1 MSKVFE
7 FEYNGY
13 TFIPVG
19 QIDPKISFKKASL
32 YLANAYEGM
41 LGYDWTNGGL
51 VWSYSDFYHAAS
63 PICDTCDVFLCIET
77 GYNYTPCQHD
87 LMVWYGGF
95 IPIKLME
102 ENKNE

>member
-7 FEYNGY
+7 FKYNGY

-19 QIDPKISFKKASL
+19 QIDPKTSFKKASL

-51 VWSYSDFYHAAS
+51 VWNYDDFYNAAT
-63 PICDTCDVFLCIET
+63 PICDTCDVFLCTET
-77 GYNYTPCQHD
+77 GHIYTPFSKD
-87 LMVWYGGF
+87 LMLWYGEY
-95 IPIKLME
+95 IPIRIEE
-102 ENKNE
+102 ENKNG